1 MDKVLDLVDFS
12 NLSLIIEWP
21 LANELKKESCFMILS
36 SALSTEYPKLIK
48 SATNKVDFFPIT
60 EDFPESH

>member
-1 MDKVLDLVDFS
+1 MDKVLDLVEFS

-21 LANELKKESCFMILS
+21 LTNEFKKESCFILS
-36 SALSTEYPKLIK
+36 SALSIEYPKLIK